1 MVLEYTDFWP
11 SKSSKNKLKKNFIIL
26 DSVVQYFLPNNLIR
40 YFFSQPGEVEAPP
53 VCISDWDG
61 SSTSFSET
69 QALRRWL
76 PMQTEQGTP
85 RLSSVF
91 LKKFPSKLWHSNK
104 FCCSRRSIASFSA
117 PATIPMYLLP
127 VKNNRNYYLSAARQL
142 AARNRGCVSVACR
155 IHLWQT
161 CALRLG

>member
-1 MVLEYTDFWP
+1 MGFQPKSPSIMVLEYTDFWP

-76 PMQTEQGTP
+76 PMRTEQGTP
-85 RLSSVF
+85 CLSSVF
-91 LKKFPSKLWHSNK
+91 LKKFPSKL
-104 FCCSRRSIASFSA
+104 
-117 PATIPMYLLP
+117 
-127 VKNNRNYYLSAARQL
+127 
-142 AARNRGCVSVACR
+142 
-155 IHLWQT
+155 
-161 CALRLG
+161 